1 METTSDLKKL
11 SKNLTRKDNGYK
23 YCIYALIDP
32 RDGIIKYVGMTE
44 KGCRNRLIGHKSEA
58 LTRKR
63 KSFKDNWLRFLY
75 KNNLSPQ
82 IKILCTCRKKENLA
96 KKEIYWIKK
105 LTRLG
110 FKLRNGTIGGV
121 GGVQIDIVKEKMSNA
136 QKKYF
141 SSEENRKKHSEILKK
156 AYSKKKSRINNA
168 VSKGAKPFIA
178 IKDNVVVGEWLC
190 LGIAAQELNCTKSG
204 ISRVLLSSIGKHR
217 ERPRYKHR
225 GYIFKYKD
233 QNPS

>member
-1 METTSDLKKL
+1 MNTNNHLKEL
-11 SKNLTRKDNGYK
+11 SKHLTREDNGYK

-32 RDGIIKYVGMTE
+32 RDSIIKYVGMTE
-44 KGCRNRLIGHKSEA
+44 RGCHKRLIGHKCEA

-75 KNNLSPQ
+75 RNNLNPQ
-82 IKILCTCRKKENLA
+82 IKILCTCRNKENLV
-96 KKEIYWIKK
+96 KKEIYWIRK

-110 FKLRNGTIGGV
+110 FKLSNGTIGGV
-121 GGVQIDIVKEKMSNA
+121 GGVQTDIVRKKMSDA

-141 SSEENRKKHSEILKK
+141 SNKANRKKQSEILKK
-156 AYSKKKSRINNA
+156 AYSKNESRINNA
-168 VSKGAKPFIA
+168 ISKGAKPFIA

-190 LGIAAQELNCTKSG
+190 LSIAAKELNCTKSG

-225 GYIFKYKD
+225 GYIFKYK
-233 QNPS
+233 N